1 MKLKYNVDL
10 LIIMDCTGSMSKWI
24 DQAHSTISDIIN
36 KVKSKVVGYLF
47 RVAFVGYR
55 DFCDKE
61 KRIVFHDFTEKI
73 TDIKEFIMK

>member
-1 MKLKYNVDL
+1 M
-10 LIIMDCTGSMSKWI
+10 
-24 DQAHSTISDIIN
+24 
-36 KVKSKVVGYLF
+36 GYLF